1 MATKS
6 EVYHMLDRF
15 VEEIGLTK
23 DLTFD
28 PERNAYYWKRGS
40 ATLEVFV
47 DDVPVGNN
55 EIRSF
60 LRVFSFLGNSPK
72 TNLEDFYKYLLE
84 LNNTYLGVKLTLS
97 PESQKVFAT
106 YEWDISGIDY
116 EGLKTCIMDLE
127 WWADELDDELQQ
139 KFGITKS

>member
-1 MATKS
+1 M
-6 EVYHMLDRF
+6 
-15 VEEIGLTK
+15 
-23 DLTFD
+23 
-28 PERNAYYWKRGS
+28 
-40 ATLEVFV
+40 
-47 DDVPVGNN
+47 
-55 EIRSF
+55 
-60 LRVFSFLGNSPK
+60 
-72 TNLEDFYKYLLE
+72 
-84 LNNTYLGVKLTLS
+84 KLTLS